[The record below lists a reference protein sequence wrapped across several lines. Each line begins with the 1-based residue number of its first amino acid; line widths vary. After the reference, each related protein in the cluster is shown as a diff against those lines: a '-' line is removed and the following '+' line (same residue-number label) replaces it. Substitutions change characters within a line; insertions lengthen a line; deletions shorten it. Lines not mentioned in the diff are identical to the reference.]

1 MATFNAIELEFMA
14 ALDSNPEFREAVRS
28 RLLTRELLELPQT
41 VRELAETVRLQSE
54 TTNRRLDAL
63 ETGQIETNRR
73 LDALETGQI
82 ETNRR
87 LEALEDGQ
95 LETNRRLEALE
106 DGQLETNRRLGFL
119 ETTLHQFM
127 EASKQFMEASNQRYD
142 KLDATLQQ
150 FIEATDQRFEKLES
164 DVDGMRGDHL
174 EMRLQGRIHSILGSG
189 RGIYGV
195 RVIRA
200 TFPAGSAPEFID
212 RADEAAM
219 DGIIT
224 QGQYGR
230 IMNTDL
236 IVCARRGRD
245 FDQDLYVAVEVANQ
259 LDGDD
264 IGRVVDSGAALALLF
279 PHSEIMTAVYG
290 RVISDIDLELAH
302 KKGVDVF
309 ITRDRR

>member
-1 MATFNAIELEFMA
+1 MTAFNTMEIEFMA
-14 ALDSNPEFREAVRS
+14 ALDSNPEFREAVRT
-28 RLLTRELLELPQT
+28 RLLTRELLDLPQT
-41 VRELAETVRLQSE
+41 VRDLAETVQLQSE
-54 TTNRRLDAL
+54 TTNQRLNAL
-63 ETGQIETNRR
+63 ETGQ
-73 LDALETGQI
+73 LEI
-82 ETNRR
+82 H
-87 LEALEDGQ
+87 
-95 LETNRRLEALE
+95 
-106 DGQLETNRRLGFL
+106 RRLGFL

-127 EASKQFMEASNQRYD
+127 EASNRRFDRLE
-142 KLDATLQQ
+142 ATLEK
-150 FIEATDQRFEKLES
+150 FMEATDQRFEKLEN

-195 RVIRA
+195 RVVRA
-200 TFPAGSAPEFID
+200 TFPTGSSPGFID
-212 RADEAAM
+212 RADSAAM
-219 DGIIT
+219 DGTIT

-236 IVCARRGRD
+236 IVRARRGRD
-245 FDQDLYVAVEVANQ
+245 TARDLYVAVEVANQ
-259 LDGDD
+259 LDRDD
-264 IGRVVDSGAALALLF
+264 IGRVVDSGVALALLF